1 MEDKITLLSFIP
13 NIKIY
18 YHLIF
23 FNLLIILSASAPWN
37 FLKRRVFHDW
47 DVAVGMRHEKLS
59 VLSPNHSS
67 HHVLWNSQK
76 KCPIMNCTTRGLNK
90 NSYCP
95 NDWFSSISSPVAT
108 TSCLSSGR
116 AHALSPPTPTLPLH
130 RRSPNSQFVSC
141 RICSG
146 SAATPA
152 SPPPIFFQE
161 QVGCWL
167 SLASVLFC
175 NKQAFLPWVEPTD
188 LSFRCIW

>member
-1 MEDKITLLSFIP
+1 
-13 NIKIY
+13 
-18 YHLIF
+18 
-23 FNLLIILSASAPWN
+23 
-37 FLKRRVFHDW
+37 
-47 DVAVGMRHEKLS
+47 
-59 VLSPNHSS
+59 
-67 HHVLWNSQK
+67 
-76 KCPIMNCTTRGLNK
+76 MNCTTRGLFK

-95 NDWFSSISSPVAT
+95 NNWPSCISSAVAT

-116 AHALSPPTPTLPLH
+116 AHALSPPTTPPLPLH

-167 SLASVLFC
+167 SLASVLFGP
-175 NKQAFLPWVEPTD
+175 NKLSCHGWSPQIYLSGAFYKTPKYNWCCAFHQIFPGNPVPLHNPWGLHSWQEEPDWWDLPKVSNQQDFECSKRGLWK
-188 LSFRCIW
+188 